1 MVIHLFIG
9 LILIAV
15 ASMFITQGKRRKIW
29 SLLLLVALGLVS
41 WLFIYN
47 ISMDSNSSFMY
58 QWLPYSKLQAD
69 FSISSSARMQGLV
82 ATLIWL
88 LAGVIILNITEVNES
103 YSLNVSVL
111 NILSFVAMI
120 LLISS
125 RDMFQL
131 MFASALL
138 AILCFYIPNDAISK
152 RKLFIYSFLAE
163 ISCFTALA
171 VVYAAQ
177 GSISLSALNDYV
189 SSPIHKDFV
198 AALLLFSLG
207 IKSGLFLLNNHYN
220 SLSAALM
227 NRLSGIFI
235 MSLPFSALVILAKL
249 SPLISSSHLTSII
262 AYWLIISAVVAGLKV
277 FAYSDCSRKIIN
289 LSQVVYCGLFYVV
302 FNDNASLYTTVPQG
316 LIILLLSQSLIYYTG
331 LAGLDSK
338 KKNYAKYY
346 VALSGIGAI
355 LYLITIVDAPL
366 MLKYSYMFICG
377 LLIKQLLL
385 LKSDDISNNDNS
397 LYNIIYFSGIII
409 VSIIAVYLKLN
420 YTPHWDWKILA
431 ALILA
436 LFVPTALLTK
446 IGQLSLWNKEITEN
460 IYNNLIVL
468 PLKWFGR
475 ILWLAF
481 DFVFIERGIIATSA
495 SGEEVMTEYLRL
507 IQSPSFKS
515 WLLWLLIGIV
525 GLVVYVGV
533 RAYE

>member
-1 MVIHLFIG
+1 MIIHLFIG

-29 SLLLLVALGLVS
+29 SLLLLAALGLVS

-47 ISMDSNSSFMY
+47 ISMDGNSSFMY

-69 FSISSSARMQGLV
+69 FSISSSARMHGLV
-82 ATLIWL
+82 ASLVWL
-88 LAGVIILNITEVNES
+88 LAGVIILNIIEVNES
-103 YSLNVSVL
+103 YSLNISVL
-111 NILSFVAMI
+111 NLLSFVAMI

-138 AILCFYIPNDAISK
+138 SILCFYIPSDAFSR

-171 VVYAAQ
+171 VVYDTQ

-207 IKSGLFLLNNHYN
+207 IKSGLFLLNNHYS
-220 SLSAALM
+220 SLFYASM

-249 SPLISSSHLTSII
+249 SPLISSSHLIPVIT
-262 AYWLIISAVVAGLKV
+262 YWLIISVLVAGLKAFV
-277 FAYSDCSRKIIN
+277 YSDYSRKTIN
-289 LSQVVYCGLFYVV
+289 LSQIVYCGLFYIV
-302 FNDNASLYTTVPQG
+302 FKDSARLYTIVPQS
-316 LIILLLSQSLIYYTG
+316 LMILLLSQCLIYYIGSVCLGGT
-331 LAGLDSK
+331 
-338 KKNYAKYY
+338 KKNCAKYC
-346 VALSGIGAI
+346 VVLSGIGAVT
-355 LYLITIVDAPL
+355 YLTAVVDVPML
-366 MLKYSYMFICG
+366 LKYTYLFIIG
-377 LLIKQLLL
+377 VIVKQLLL
-385 LKSDDISNNDNS
+385 AKNDNTS
-397 LYNIIYFSGIII
+397 DNVTPSFHIIYSLALIA
-409 VSIIAVYLKLN
+409 VSIATVYLKLDYAQN
-420 YTPHWDWKILA
+420 WNWKILFP
-431 ALILA
+431 LILA
-436 LFVPTALLTK
+436 LLVPVTLLTK
-446 IGQLSLWNKEITEN
+446 MGQLPLWNKEITEN
-460 IYNNLIVL
+460 IYNHLIVL

-495 SGEEVMTEYLRL
+495 SGEEIMTEHLRL

-515 WLLWLLIGIV
+515 WLFWLFIGIA

-533 RAYE
+533 HAYE